1 MKARQDENGAVTLY
15 DRLPDTFNNGMIS
28 IIGEMDKLSNEEL
41 EALGFYDVIEPELND
56 WEFYGGARWDEQLLK
71 FVRLTIPRPTPPPLP
86 STPLTKFQFISRLTM
101 DERVAIY
108 SAEDTS
114 PVIKMWLE
122 MFRICE
128 EIELDNPD
136 TRAGVLMLE
145 ALGFIAAGRAEAI
158 LNPAG

>member
-1 MKARQDENGAVTLY
+1 MKIALVKGGVVQNIILSDPDFALSLGY
-15 DRLPDTFNNGMIS
+15 DQAIEVGN
-28 IIGEMDKLSNEEL
+28 L
-41 EALGFYDVIEPELND
+41 EAGIGWGYDGERFIS
-56 WEFYGGARWDEQLLK
+56 
-71 FVRLTIPRPTPPPLP
+71 PPVQNMVKP
-86 STPLTKFQFISRLTM
+86 SGPLTKFQFISRLTM

-136 TRAGVLMLE
+136 TRDGVRMLE

-158 LNPAG
+158 LNMAG